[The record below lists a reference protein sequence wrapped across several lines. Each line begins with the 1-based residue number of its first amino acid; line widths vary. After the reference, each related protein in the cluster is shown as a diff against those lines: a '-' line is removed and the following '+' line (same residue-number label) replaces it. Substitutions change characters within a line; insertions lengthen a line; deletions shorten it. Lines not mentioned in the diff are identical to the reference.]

1 MRTKAISDERAL
13 ELTKK
18 YYEVVCGGDPY
29 RLSIPEIARYIER
42 ETGKKYTAVTLRR
55 CKPVR
60 DYINILLNTS
70 EKKAEQERTIII
82 ASYRP
87 LNARQLLLDFP
98 TKDRLIEKLTDIDAY
113 YKKVV
118 DLASELSEKCK
129 ALTADIED
137 LKRERS
143 QKNAEMKELKKRFT
157 KLKNEYKGMS
167 SDLKHYKAF
176 VDDYINPDIADVLLQ
191 QEGLIKKKVG
201 SSVSNNSVNKH
212 MVTADTLLLD
222 DDPLETIDPDDDSL
236 ETVDPDEVMID
247 DSPSESNI
255 IDFMKNKLL

>member
-1 MRTKAISDERAL
+1 MRTKAISDERVL

-60 DYINILLNTS
+60 DYIDILLNTS
-70 EKKAEQERTIII
+70 EKKEEQERAIII

-118 DLASELSEKCK
+118 DLAGELSKKCK

-137 LKRERS
+137 LKKERS
-143 QKNAEMKELKKRFT
+143 RKNAEMKELEKNFT
-157 KLKNEYKGMS
+157 ELKNEYRGIS
-167 SDLKHYKAF
+167 SELTRYKAF

-191 QEGLIKKKVG
+191 QEGLIKKKIG
-201 SSVSNNSVNKH
+201 SSVSDDSVNRH
-212 MVTADTLLLD
+212 MITADTLL
-222 DDPLETIDPDDDSL
+222 PDDDSM
-236 ETVDPDEVMID
+236 ETEDPDEIMMD